1 MAEAFLG
8 LAELNLIGTDTY
20 RFKEKFAHR
29 YCFQSARVID
39 HGGTKMLETD
49 RFYVWAESIDTA
61 YKIAVDHMYRDKN
74 KIPHDAVDRGEGGS
88 LYEQEIDEQHK
99 EIILDSYDDWYK
111 LMNASNGFERD
122 DFYLGD

>member
-1 MAEAFLG
+1 MAQAFLG
-8 LAELNLIGTDTY
+8 LAELNLIGTDAY
-20 RFKEKFAHR
+20 RFKDKIAHR

-39 HGGTKMLETD
+39 HGGRKMLETD
-49 RFYVWAESIDTA
+49 RFYVWGESVDTV

-74 KIPHDAVDRGEGGS
+74 AIPHDQVDRGEGGS

-99 EIILDSYDDWYK
+99 EVNVDSYDDWYK

-122 DFYLGD
+122 GFYLGD